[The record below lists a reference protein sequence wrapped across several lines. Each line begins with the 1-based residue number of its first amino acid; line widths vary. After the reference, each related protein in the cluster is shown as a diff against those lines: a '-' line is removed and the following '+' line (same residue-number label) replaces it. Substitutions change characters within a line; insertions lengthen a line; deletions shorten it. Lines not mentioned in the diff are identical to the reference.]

1 MKEDRTNPEGGRLK
15 RLRALMVIL
24 GPLLA
29 LLTLWVGFG
38 LAAWAMA
45 PAGLD
50 PWGFFGWRNQS
61 LILAQSAIVIVAA
74 CGMTLII
81 VAGGIDLAVGSVLAL
96 SSVAAALTLHSGAP
110 LGVAVLAALGTGLLC
125 GAISGGLIASLR
137 LAPFIVTLGMLGM
150 ARGAAK
156 GLANQQT
163 VNFDHPWLG
172 DLMIASNYSVG
183 VDPWWQAPL
192 IVAPGV
198 WIAAVLVG
206 VTAFLMVRTV
216 FGRNVYAIGSNP
228 AAARL
233 CGIAVA
239 WHQVAIY
246 AWGGLC
252 VGLAGFLETANL
264 GQGDPS
270 TAAGRELDV
279 IAAVVIGG
287 ASLSGGT
294 GTILGATIGALMM
307 TVLRNGSQ
315 QLGWPTWVQEIIIG
329 AVIVIAVAID
339 LSLIHI
345 SEPTD

>member
-1 MKEDRTNPEGGRLK
+1 MNLSRVKPALK
-15 RLRALMVIL
+15 IL

-29 LLTLWVGFG
+29 LLVLWLGFG

-45 PAGLD
+45 PEGLD
-50 PWGFFGWRNQS
+50 PWNFFAWRNQS
-61 LILAQSAIVIVAA
+61 LILSQSAIVIIAA
-74 CGMTLII
+74 CGMALII
-81 VAGGIDLAVGSVLAL
+81 VSGGIDLAVGSVLAL
-96 SSVAAALTLHSGAP
+96 SSVTAALALHHGAP
-110 LGVAVLAALGTGLLC
+110 LGVAVLAALGTGFLC
-125 GAISGGLIASLR
+125 GAVSGGLISSLR

-156 GLANQQT
+156 GLADQQT

-172 DLMIASNYSVG
+172 DLMISTNYSAAT
-183 VDPWWQAPL
+183 DPWWRFPF

-198 WIAAVLVG
+198 WIAATLVG
-206 VTAFLMVRTV
+206 VTSFLMARTV

-233 CGIAVA
+233 CGISVT

-294 GTILGATIGALMM
+294 GTIWGATIGALMM

-315 QLGWPTWVQEIIIG
+315 QLGWASWIQEIIIG

-339 LSLIHI
+339 RWRTKTRGL
-345 SEPTD
+345 

>member
-1 MKEDRTNPEGGRLK
+1 MTTPVPTRSSTRLGGL
-15 RLRALMVIL
+15 LAGF

-29 LLTLWVGFG
+29 LALLWLGFG
-38 LAAWAMA
+38 LAAWAAA
-45 PAGLD
+45 PPGLD
-50 PWGFFGWRNQS
+50 PWSFFTWRNQS
-61 LILAQSAIVIVAA
+61 LILAQSAIVVIAA
-74 CGMTLII
+74 CGMTMII

-96 SSVAAALTLHSGAP
+96 SSVAAALAVHLHAP
-110 LGVAVLAALGTGLLC
+110 LGVALLVALGTGLAC
-125 GAISGGLIASLR
+125 GACSGGLIAGLR
-137 LAPFIVTLGMLGM
+137 LAPFIVTLGMLGI

-172 DLMIASNYSVG
+172 DLMVASNYSAAT
-183 VDPWWQAPL
+183 DPWWKFPC

-198 WIAAVLVG
+198 WIAAALVG
-206 VTAFLMVRTV
+206 LTAFIMSRTV

-233 CGIAVA
+233 CGIAVP
-239 WHQVAIY
+239 WYQVAIY

-279 IAAVVIGG
+279 IAAVVVGG
-287 ASLSGGT
+287 VSLSGGK
-294 GTILGATIGALMM
+294 GGIIGAAIGALMM

-315 QLGWPTWVQEIIIG
+315 QLGWENWKQEIIIG
-329 AVIVIAVAID
+329 AVIIAAAAID
-339 LSLIHI
+339 RWRIRSR
-345 SEPTD
+345 SD